1 MIAAV
6 PSPVGFMASIASFE
20 DWMRARLGP
29 LIVEA
34 DLRAKHRRMRKDAFL
49 FLRGTCWRWAEIA
62 GFAAP
67 DLNDGP
73 TVASIG
79 DAHAGNFGLWRDAE
93 GRLVWGANDFDE
105 AAIIP
110 YRMDLARLVTS
121 ATLARKERDPDDG
134 IAEAALDGY
143 AAGLSDPR
151 PYVLEQ
157 DHAWL
162 RDMFSASDR
171 ERDAFWMKLRGTK
184 SARHVPDAYHAT
196 LLSSLPPTSQPV
208 TLLRRRAGV
217 GSLGRPRIVALTDD
231 VGGPIAREAKALLP
245 SCWNRGAPIG
255 EQFGLAT
262 GRYRCP
268 DPFLHLDDGIVVRR
282 LAPNSR
288 KIDIGGHGK
297 RIRRRLI
304 AAMARDIGAIHAAD
318 PQAATAILDHLRG
331 QTHSWLS
338 RASAAM
344 TEATARDWQDFRDG
358 THAHGDRA
366 TP

>member
-1 MIAAV
+1 MANT
-6 PSPVGFMASIASFE
+6 PQPVGFMASIAAFE
-20 DWMRARLGP
+20 DWMRARLGQ
-29 LIVEA
+29 LVVEA

-62 GFAAP
+62 GSAAP

-73 TVASIG
+73 SVASIG

-105 AAIIP
+105 AAVIP

-121 ATLARKERDPDDG
+121 ATLARKEGDPDDG

-171 ERDAFWMKLRGTK
+171 ERSAFWTKLRDTK
-184 SARHVPDAYHAT
+184 CAKRVPDVYQASLA
-196 LLSSLPPTSQPV
+196 SSLPPKSQPI

-245 SCWNRGAPIG
+245 SCWDRDAPVG
-255 EQFGLAT
+255 EHFGLAT

-268 DPFLHLDDGIVVRR
+268 DPFLRLDGGIVVRR

-288 KIDIGGHGK
+288 KIDIDGRGK

-304 AAMARDIGAIHAAD
+304 GAMARDIGAIHASDA
-318 PQAATAILDHLRG
+318 QAAAAILDHLRG
-331 QTHSWLS
+331 QGHNWLA
-338 RASAAM
+338 RASAAL
-344 TEATARDWQDFRDG
+344 TEATLRDWHAYRDG
-358 THAHGDRA
+358 TDPEGRA
-366 TP
+366 TS

>member
-1 MIAAV
+1 MTSTA
-6 PSPVGFMASIASFE
+6 PPVHFMASIASYE
-20 DWMRARLGP
+20 EWMRARLGP
-29 LIVEA
+29 LLVEA
-34 DLRAKHRRMRKDAFL
+34 DLRAKHRRMRSDAFL
-49 FLRGTCWRWAEIA
+49 FLRGTCWRWAETA
-62 GFAAP
+62 GFVAP

-73 TVASIG
+73 RVASIG

-105 AAIIP
+105 AATIP
-110 YRMDLARLVTS
+110 YRMDLTRLVAS
-121 ATLARKERDPDDG
+121 AALARKEADPDDG
-134 IAEAALDGY
+134 VAEAALDGY

-162 RDMFSASDR
+162 RDTFSADDR
-171 ERDAFWMKLRGTK
+171 ERAAFWAKLRRSKPATAP
-184 SARHVPDAYHAT
+184 SDAYRSALT
-196 LLSSLPPTSQPV
+196 SALPPTSTPIA
-208 TLLRRRAGV
+208 LLRRRAGV

-245 SCWNRGAPIG
+245 SCWDRDAPVG
-255 EQFGLAT
+255 DRFGLAT

-268 DPFLHLDDGIVVRR
+268 DPFLHLGEGIVVRR

-297 RIRRRLI
+297 RVRRRLI

-318 PQAATAILDHLRG
+318 VGAAPSILKHLHAKG
-331 QTHSWLS
+331 HDWLTD
-338 RASAAM
+338 ASAAM
-344 TEATARDWQDFRDG
+344 TAATMRDWHEFRD
-358 THAHGDRA
+358 A
-366 TP
+366 TDEDGERTKP